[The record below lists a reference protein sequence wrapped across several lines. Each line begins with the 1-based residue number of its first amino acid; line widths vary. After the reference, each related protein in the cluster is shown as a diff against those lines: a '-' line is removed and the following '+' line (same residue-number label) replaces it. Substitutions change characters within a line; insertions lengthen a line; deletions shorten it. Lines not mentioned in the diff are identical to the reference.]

1 MKKLIILFTLIPAFA
16 YGQAVTAQ
24 AGSAYF
30 TDKTDFFVGGN
41 ALNDSLGQVN
51 FLLCFISN
59 TRPESLLNTSGPF
72 VAAIN
77 ENLCDAARDTS
88 KDSNKNSTSQAS
100 QQSSGGS
107 GGGSSSKDAAVS
119 YTHLTLPTKA

>member
-41 ALNDSLGQVN
+41 ALNDSLGHC
-51 FLLCFISN
+51 LLY
-59 TRPESLLNTSGPF
+59 TSPSP
-72 VAAIN
+72 
-77 ENLCDAARDTS
+77 R
-88 KDSNKNSTSQAS
+88 AS
-100 QQSSGGS
+100 
-107 GGGSSSKDAAVS
+107 
-119 YTHLTLPTKA
+119 